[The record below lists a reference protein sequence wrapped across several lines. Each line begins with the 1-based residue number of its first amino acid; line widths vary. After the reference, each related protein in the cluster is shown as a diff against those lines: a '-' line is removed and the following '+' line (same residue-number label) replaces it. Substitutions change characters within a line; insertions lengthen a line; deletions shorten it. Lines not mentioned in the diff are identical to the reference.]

1 MISPD
6 QIDEMD
12 IEQLKA
18 QFSTLMGSIVKAHG
32 DDEEEEECEQT
43 ATDTQQ
49 EEGTA

>member
-18 QFSTLMGSIVKAHG
+18 QFSTLMGDIVKAHG
-32 DDEEEEECEQT
+32 DDGEGECEQT